1 MDYNIIISY
10 KTKYTKL
17 DNKILKKIKKQ
28 LNSSNIYYKYKK
40 PKNVYILKNNIN
52 ILLNKICLSNIDN
65 ILINF
70 FNNIKITEDN
80 INSFIKIIYN
90 KILNEKNFIKANTIF
105 LVKFFNIIYNKFS
118 INLTNIIINYI
129 TNEFNNNYLSY
140 DENKKENF
148 LNFIKELVE
157 QKMLIETIYND
168 MITYLLNKKLYIDI
182 YFLLKNTNIVK
193 KYTIIINN
201 IINNNSNN
209 IRLQTLFKSLTTKKK
224 SKKKSIKKKI
234 SKKTNY
240 NLEIENII
248 EEYLF
253 LKDLSEI
260 KLYLKE
266 NNNTNNFI
274 NILKNKIKNNNNKD
288 LILLLNKIRI

>member
-17 DNKILKKIKKQ
+17 DSKILKKIKKQ
-28 LNSSNIYYKYKK
+28 ISSSNIYYKYKK
-40 PKNVYILKNNIN
+40 PKNVYISKNDIN
-52 ILLNKICLSNIDN
+52 ILLNKLCLSNIDN
-65 ILINF
+65 ILIDF
-70 FNNIKITEDN
+70 FNNIKINENN

-90 KILNEKNFIKANTIF
+90 KILNEKSFVKANSIF
-105 LVKFFNIIYNKFS
+105 LVKTFNIIYNKYS

-148 LNFIKELVE
+148 LNFIKELIE
-157 QKMLIETIYND
+157 QNMLIETIYND
-168 MITYLLNKKLYIDI
+168 IITYLLNKKLYIDI
-182 YFLLKNTNIVK
+182 YFLLKNTNRVK
-193 KYTIIINN
+193 KYNNIINN
-201 IINNNSNN
+201 IINNNNN

-240 NLEIENII
+240 DLEIENII

-253 LKDLSEI
+253 LKDISEI

-266 NNNTNNFI
+266 NNNISNFI

-288 LILLLNKIRI
+288 LKLLLNKIRI

>member
-28 LNSSNIYYKYKK
+28 LSSSNIYYKYKK
-40 PKNVYILKNNIN
+40 PKNVYIVKNDIN

-118 INLTNIIINYI
+118 INLTNIIINHI

-193 KYTIIINN
+193 KYTNIINN
-201 IINNNSNN
+201 IINNNSDN
-209 IRLQTLFKSLTTKKK
+209 IRLKTLFKSLTTKKK

-253 LKDLSEI
+253 LKDISEI

>member
-40 PKNVYILKNNIN
+40 PKNVYIVKNDIN
-52 ILLNKICLSNIDN
+52 ILLNKLCISNINN
-65 ILINF
+65 ILIDF
-70 FNNIKITEDN
+70 FNTININENN

-90 KILNEKNFIKANTIF
+90 KILNEKNFIKANSIF
-105 LVKFFNIIYNKFS
+105 LIKFFNIIYNKY
-118 INLTNIIINYI
+118 NTTLTNIIINYI

-148 LNFIKELVE
+148 LNFIKELIE
-157 QKMLIETIYND
+157 QNMLIETIYSD
-168 MITYLLNKKLYIDI
+168 MIIYLLNKKLYIDI
-182 YFLLKNTNIVK
+182 YFLLKNTNRIK
-193 KYTIIINN
+193 KYNDIINN
-201 IINNNSNN
+201 IINNNNNN

-234 SKKTNY
+234 SKKLNHD
-240 NLEIENII
+240 LEIENII

-253 LKDLSEI
+253 LKDISEI

-266 NNNTNNFI
+266 NNNIGNFI

-288 LILLLNKIRI
+288 LVLLLNKIRI

>member
-17 DNKILKKIKKQ
+17 NSKIFKKIKKQ
-28 LNSSNIYYKYKK
+28 LSSSNIYYKYKK
-40 PKNVYILKNNIN
+40 PKNVYILKNDIN
-52 ILLNKICLSNIDN
+52 ILLNKLCLSNIDV
-65 ILINF
+65 ILLNF
-70 FNNIKITEDN
+70 FNNIKINENN

-90 KILNEKNFIKANTIF
+90 KILNEKSFVKTNSIF
-105 LVKFFNIIYNKFS
+105 LVKTFNIIYNKYS
-118 INLTNIIINYI
+118 TNLTNIIINYI
-129 TNEFNNNYLSY
+129 TNEFNNNYLFY

-157 QKMLIETIYND
+157 QNMLIEIIYND
-168 MITYLLNKKLYIDI
+168 LITYLLNKKLYIDI
-182 YFLLKNTNIVK
+182 YFLLKNTNRVK
-193 KYTIIINN
+193 KYNNIINN
-201 IINNNSNN
+201 IINDNNN
-209 IRLQTLFKSLTTKKK
+209 IRLQTLFKSLTTKKN

-234 SKKTNY
+234 SKKTNH

-253 LKDLSEI
+253 LKDISEI

-266 NNNTNNFI
+266 NNNINNFI

-288 LILLLNKIRI
+288 LKLLLNKIRI